1 MIHLFGSVFGQ
12 EASTSKRAASAAETD
27 QLSAAEATSM
37 ASVGAHPALPKFV
50 LDNASCP
57 SAQVNVAV
65 TAN

>member
-1 MIHLFGSVFGQ
+1 
-12 EASTSKRAASAAETD
+12 
-27 QLSAAEATSM
+27 M